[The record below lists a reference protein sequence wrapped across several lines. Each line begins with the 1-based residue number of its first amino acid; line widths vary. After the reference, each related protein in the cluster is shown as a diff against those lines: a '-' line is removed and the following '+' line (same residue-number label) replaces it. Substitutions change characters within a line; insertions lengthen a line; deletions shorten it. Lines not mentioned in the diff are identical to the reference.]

1 MDTANDSYLLRLEQG
16 EANGQWLTPSMN
28 DQSIIMNTIIS
39 GTYVSGAGYARRSM
53 HVCWTC
59 LSIECGQSGK

>member
-28 DQSIIMNTIIS
+28 DQSIIMNTIEWDPRLGRRLRTS
-39 GTYVSGAGYARRSM
+39 QHARLLDMSK
-53 HVCWTC
+53 H
-59 LSIECGQSGK
+59 